1 MLQANGSSRYARLA
15 ELKADALSLDR
26 DTLVNVVLELVM
38 VPEETFVGADRI
50 QVAHDAIVRERRQLE
65 NLKPTGLVQP
75 NPYGQKSAQP
85 NPYSVKQEALPSLE
99 GPCAA
104 ADPDTKSVVKVKRED
119 EQSDR
124 KANLTNGIS
133 DFDLVRARQ

>member
-65 NLKPTGLVQP
+65 NLKHAGAFVIRIITLRGELKP
-75 NPYGQKSAQP
+75 
-85 NPYSVKQEALPSLE
+85 KQ
-99 GPCAA
+99 
-104 ADPDTKSVVKVKRED
+104 
-119 EQSDR
+119 
-124 KANLTNGIS
+124 LTVG
-133 DFDLVRARQ
+133 

>member
-1 MLQANGSSRYARLA
+1 M
-15 ELKADALSLDR
+15 
-26 DTLVNVVLELVM
+26 
-38 VPEETFVGADRI
+38 
-50 QVAHDAIVRERRQLE
+50 
-65 NLKPTGLVQP
+65 QP

-104 ADPDTKSVVKVKRED
+104 ADSDTKSVVKVKRED
-119 EQSDR
+119 VQSDR

-133 DFDLVRARQ
+133 DFDLVRARQGLLPENLARKCLVSALPNAQ